1 MNSAIARSAAG
12 GGEGLSLEKL
22 LKLRVVV
29 ARYGELSN
37 ARWWNTQSQLGKIG
51 AAVLRR
57 GLPRTHHFAQAR
69 SVFAVAAHRCDEVFN
84 PPRCAT
90 LWKLPDDIEEAF
102 EAEWERWLE
111 RAHDWQVFFD
121 QAAAIQVADL
131 TQVLRDFGLAGA
143 SALERYSAT
152 RRSAEG
158 RAVPLDGFFSG
169 RNEDVELLALG
180 FARGDVGGL
189 SVPYMKLQS

>member
-12 GGEGLSLEKL
+12 GEVLSLEKL

-37 ARWWNTQSQLGKIG
+37 ARWWNTQSQLGKVG

-57 GLPRTHHFAQAR
+57 GFPRTHQFAQAR

-90 LWKLPDDIEEAF
+90 LWKLTDDIEEAF
-102 EAEWERWLE
+102 DAEWERWLE
-111 RAHDWQVFFD
+111 GAHDWQVFFD
-121 QAAAIQVADL
+121 QVAAIQVGDL
-131 TQVLRDFGLAGA
+131 TEVFRDFGLADA
-143 SALERYSAT
+143 PALARYAAT

-158 RAVPLDGFFSG
+158 RAVPLNGFFSG
-169 RNEDVELLALG
+169 SNEDVELLALG
-180 FARGDVGGL
+180 FARGEVGGL